1 MSCPNRLGGIIHT
14 YQRFDPTRFPSPT
27 QPPPDM
33 VSGAF
38 EHMLHYGQMD
48 EFTEEQLANAVYLDP
63 SQIAGLGPSLD
74 ALIQML
80 LERKRKILATYETER
95 VQNRAGRQVHDMAG
109 QLSPPRRLAK
119 RFRDAVRYEQL
130 HDLEKIWY
138 AAEDEP
144 GPFAQGLLHL
154 IEAMGSKYEIDELAA
169 KYEFTG
175 RRELSIEQAIEV
187 KQELELIDQ
196 LLQQLEEAKQT
207 AQLALIDLEALAEFA
222 EPGDIDQLGA
232 LQQQIQDTLREMAE
246 RQGLERSEQGY
257 RLTPKAYKLFQSK
270 LLEQIFSEL
279 AASRSGRHQGAIVG
293 EGAIE
298 LQKTKPYEFGDSV
311 THMDIPSSMINAMIR
326 NGPGLPVRMK
336 GEDIVIHKTR
346 NNPKCATV
354 VLMDMSGSMRHGG
367 LYINTKRMALALQG
381 LIQSEYAGDY
391 LQFIEIYSFAKR
403 RHASELVTL
412 MPKPVT
418 IWDPVVRLKA
428 DMSDPDISEVMIPP
442 HFTNIQ
448 HGLQLARKCLAAQD
462 TPNRNIILITDGL
475 PTAHFEK
482 EVLYLLYPPHSRTE
496 TATMRE
502 GLLCR
507 REQITINIFLLAS
520 WNQSRE
526 DIQFAHRLAEATK
539 GRVFFTSGRDL
550 ERCVVWDYVHR
561 HKQVLG

>member
-1 MSCPNRLGGIIHT
+1 MNCPRPIGGIIHT
-14 YQRFDPTRFPSPT
+14 YQRFDPVRFPSPT

-33 VSGAF
+33 VSGVF
-38 EHMLHYGQMD
+38 EHMLHYGQLN
-48 EFTEEQLANAVYLDP
+48 EFTEEQLANAVRIDP

-80 LERKRKILATYETER
+80 LERKLKILATYETQR
-95 VQNRAGRQVHDMAG
+95 VQNRSSRQVHDMAG
-109 QLSPPRRLAK
+109 QLAPPQRLAK
-119 RFRDAVRYEQL
+119 RFRDAVRHEQL

-138 AAEDEP
+138 VAEDDQ
-144 GPFAQGLLHL
+144 GPFAPGLLHL
-154 IEAMGSKYEIDELAA
+154 IEAMGSKYQVDELSA

-175 RRELSIEQAIEV
+175 RRELTIDQAIEV

-207 AQLALIDLEALAEFA
+207 AQLTLIDIDALSEFA
-222 EPGDIDQLGA
+222 EPDDLDQIGT
-232 LQQQIQDTLREMAE
+232 LQQQIQDYVREMAD
-246 RQGLERSEQGY
+246 RQGLERGERGY
-257 RLTPKAYKLFQSK
+257 QLTPKAYKLFQSK
-270 LLEQIFSEL
+270 LLERIFSDL
-279 AASRSGRHQGAIVG
+279 TASRSGRHQGAVVG

-311 THMDIPSSMINAMIR
+311 THMDIPASMINAMIR
-326 NGPGLPVRMK
+326 NGPGVPVRMK
-336 GEDIVIHKTR
+336 GNDIVIHKTR

-354 VLMDMSGSMRHGG
+354 VLMDMSGSMRHEG
-367 LYINTKRMALALQG
+367 LYINTKRMGLAMQG
-381 LIQSEYAGDY
+381 LIRSEYAGDY
-391 LQFIEIYSFAKR
+391 LQFIEIYSLAR
-403 RHASELVTL
+403 RLAPSELVTL

-428 DMSDPDISEVMIPP
+428 DMSDPDISEMMIPP

-475 PTAHFEK
+475 PTAHFEN
-482 EVLYLLYPPHSRTE
+482 EMLYLLYPPHSRTE

-502 GLLCR
+502 GMLCQ
-507 REQITINIFLLAS
+507 RERITINIFLLAS
-520 WNQSRE
+520 WNQSQQ
-526 DIQFAHRLAEATK
+526 DIQFAHCLAESTK